1 MVVYHHDASARE
13 CGLSAR
19 HAGGCRVAHARRV
32 TLSRAGTAVGA
43 RATTRATDG
52 ARAVR
57 VTGDEAWR
65 RCER

>member
-1 MVVYHHDASARE
+1 M
-13 CGLSAR
+13 
-19 HAGGCRVAHARRV
+19 RV
-32 TLSRAGTAVGA
+32 TLSRAGVAVGA